1 MLVAATAVS
10 LTVGAVLLGLNLTGG
25 EKSIEQSILRLYD
38 TQDRQ
43 FDRAM
48 GVLLGPAILEG
59 NRVDVLLNGDEI
71 FPSMLA
77 AIRGAQ
83 TSITFES
90 YIYWSGSVGQ
100 EFAAALADRARAG
113 VRVHVLLDWLGS
125 SKLDQAQIELMK
137 HAGVMVRRFH
147 EPVWYHLHRM
157 NNRTHRK
164 ALVVDGNVGYTGG
177 VGIADAWTGNAQDP
191 DHWRDTH
198 FRVEGPVVAQ
208 MQAIFM
214 DNWVKVTG
222 EVLHGVEYFPAL
234 TRAGE
239 AAAQMFSSSPAGGS
253 ESMRLM
259 YLLAITAAAKSIHLS
274 SAYFVPDELT
284 TKALVAAARRGV
296 RISIVVPG
304 EHMDAET
311 VQRASRASWGELL
324 EAGIEIHQ
332 YEPTMYHCKVMIV
345 DGLWVSV
352 GSTNFD
358 SRSFALNDEANLNIL
373 DAAFASRQI
382 EIFRQ
387 DVARSKAISLSDW
400 RRRPIRDKVLDTLAS
415 MLRLQ
420 L

>member
-1 MLVAATAVS
+1 VLVAATAVS

-164 ALVVDGNVGYTGG
+164 VLVVDGNVGYTGG

>member
-164 ALVVDGNVGYTGG
+164 VLVVDGNVGYTGG